1 MSENQKTF
9 GDSLPILRDQ
19 IRQWR
24 LARKI
29 TQSELEQKAG
39 LSHNAVSRIECDSVS
54 PRIDTIERIAQALEV
69 SVEQLQFQPPASKVA
84 EFQPRYDVEEDAANL
99 ISALEK
105 IPEPKRGNLL
115 RTFMDLVRIAAG
127 EHDE

>member
-1 MSENQKTF
+1 M
-9 GDSLPILRDQ
+9 PILGDQ

-24 LARKI
+24 LACRV

-39 LSHNAVSRIECDSVS
+39 LSHNAVSRIECGSVS
-54 PRIDTIERIAQALEV
+54 PRIDTIERIARALEV
-69 SVEQLQFQPPASKVA
+69 SVEQLQFQPPASKIA
-84 EFQPRYDVEEDAANL
+84 ESQPRYDVEERAADL
-99 ISALEK
+99 MSALK
-105 IPEPKRGNLL
+105 QIPEPKRGNLL